1 MPTWFLGRVSLFLV
15 LAALLGAAWLQL
27 DLLALCGV
35 DVAEF
40 CTSQE
45 KAFRARQRQEWLRR
59 RVEAIVQRN
68 ESREAVMRE
77 LLAGR
82 LTLLQAAR
90 RFKDLNETPVTCQ
103 NDYRSRFPGRS
114 DGEKV
119 CRQVLQW
126 LEGYLLGLPS
136 EQAQTLRRRFA
147 DELREH
153 LEHHDGIVVLPE

>member
-1 MPTWFLGRVSLFLV
+1 VPTWFLGRVSLFLV

-90 RFKDLNETPVTCQ
+90 RFKDLNETPITCQ
-103 NDYRSRFPGRS
+103 DDYRSTYPGRS

-119 CRQVLQW
+119 CRQVLAW
-126 LEGYLLGLPS
+126 LERDLPDLSPSQAALLRS
-136 EQAQTLRRRFA
+136 TLEE
-147 DELREH
+147 ELAENLRQN
-153 LEHHDGIVVLPE
+153 DGVVVLP

>member
-1 MPTWFLGRVSLFLV
+1 MPTRFLGRVSLFLV

-90 RFKDLNETPVTCQ
+90 RFKDLNETPILFPD
-103 NDYRSRFPGRS
+103 DYRKKYAGRS
-114 DGEKV
+114 DGEKA

-126 LEGYLLGLPS
+126 LEGYLSELPF
-136 EQAQTLRRRFA
+136 EQAQALRCRFA

-153 LEHHDGIVVLPE
+153 LERHGGLVVLPE